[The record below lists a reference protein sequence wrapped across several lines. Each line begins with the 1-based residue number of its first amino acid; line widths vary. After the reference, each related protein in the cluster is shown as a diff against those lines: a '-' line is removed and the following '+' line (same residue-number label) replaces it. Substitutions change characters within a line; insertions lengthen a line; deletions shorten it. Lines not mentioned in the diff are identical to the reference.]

1 MWYRIPPIP
10 HLLIGYTFLYT
21 SLSDLSKIILLVTNL
36 DTLFRI
42 LVLAIMKLSDQE
54 LSIALEEFERT
65 MVDVSELFLPLL
77 ENHLDRTTICA
88 AVESGAMRFAMFVW
102 SLLMIG
108 LKKTICSWILRSAR
122 RSARALSAL
131 PLASLGCPSKGS
143 SLKRSPR
150 LKSLA

>member
-1 MWYRIPPIP
+1 MHQTLFCLYQFHDIGIPPYPPSSQWFLTMWYRIPPIP

-21 SLSDLSKIILLVTNL
+21 SLSDLSKIILLVTKL

-42 LVLAIMKLSDQE
+42 LVLAIMKLSNQE

-77 ENHLDRTTICA
+77 ENRLDRTTICA

-102 SLLMIG
+102 SLLQ
-108 LKKTICSWILRSAR
+108 AR
-122 RSARALSAL
+122 TFVWNTLDV
-131 PLASLGCPSKGS
+131 
-143 SLKRSPR
+143 
-150 LKSLA
+150 